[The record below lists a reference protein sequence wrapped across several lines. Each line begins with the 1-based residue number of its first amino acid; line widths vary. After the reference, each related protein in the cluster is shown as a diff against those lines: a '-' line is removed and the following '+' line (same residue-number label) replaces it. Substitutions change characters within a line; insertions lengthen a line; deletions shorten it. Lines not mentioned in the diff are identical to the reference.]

1 MGFYH
6 EKGNLIYMSMFG
18 DYKSYRLYEPA
29 YPEWK
34 KNLDLM
40 EAKRLAYIEKHPE
53 IINNDDIQRGKI
65 LLRAID
71 IMDEYSQ
78 KKAENMEAATEPVI
92 SMGLELAGFAG
103 MGLGAF
109 LGSFKPIG
117 SFFACFMSKGNKYK
131 KMVGIGVPAAIG
143 LLAGSIAAFPLM
155 AWGAKA
161 EVGASRKGRF
171 EAMRSELDNSKGF
184 AILTEEQTA
193 EAEKL
198 AKEVV
203 LEEDKKKKVSEKLSN
218 GFHTIKDM
226 AMDSDEYKQQR
237 KKFELELEE
246 DKKNLDSELTEEEIL
261 NAKKDQ
267 QLLTKLV
274 EKIDIA
280 SQDYAENSELA
291 TQTGILLAGTLGGI
305 TYFGVD
311 KLLRAIKIKSENK
324 ISIIIKTL
332 SIAAFA
338 GMGIL
343 AAQINK
349 HASRVGRFKVKQE
362 LMNNPNNFVYVSDEQ
377 ADEITDA
384 RVKPR
389 EKMNVFSFLVKAY
402 KDNKEYMKYKKTI
415 GKDERKFYKAAE
427 KLELSEQ
434 QLNDAKRLQKNT
446 FRTFNKVDENS
457 QKYAE
462 SIEALGQSLAYPIN
476 LIFTMIATV
485 FAVPYLF
492 KAMNTKAEKI
502 ANYTKYFGIVMLS
515 TIPAMLINMLIT
527 KEQKKASRIA
537 DMKAINELD
546 DYRLF
551 K

>member
-1 MGFYH
+1 
-6 EKGNLIYMSMFG
+6 MSMFG

-34 KNLDLM
+34 KNLDLT

-53 IINNDDIQRGKI
+53 IINKDDIQRGKI

-117 SFFACFMSKGNKYK
+117 SFFARFMSKGNKYK

-237 KKFELELEE
+237 KQFELELEE

>member
-1 MGFYH
+1 
-6 EKGNLIYMSMFG
+6 MSMFG

-53 IINNDDIQRGKI
+53 IINKDDIQRGKI

-78 KKAENMEAATEPVI
+78 KKAENMEAATEPII

-103 MGLGAF
+103 MGIGAF
-109 LGSFKPIG
+109 LGSFKQIG
-117 SFFACFMSKGNKYK
+117 SFFARFMPKGNKYK

-143 LLAGSIAAFPLM
+143 LLAGSLAAFPLM

-203 LEEDKKKKVSEKLSN
+203 LEEDKKKKVTEKLSN

-226 AMDSDEYKQQR
+226 AMDSDEYKTQR
-237 KKFELELEE
+237 KQFELELEE
-246 DKKNLDSELTEEEIL
+246 DKKNLDNELTEEETV

-291 TQTGILLAGTLGGI
+291 TQTGILLAGSLGGI

-324 ISIIIKTL
+324 ISIIIKSL

-338 GMGIL
+338 AMGIF

-377 ADEITDA
+377 ANEITDA

-389 EKMNVFSFLVKAY
+389 EKMNIFSFLVKAY

-427 KLELSEQ
+427 NLELSEQ
-434 QLNDAKRLQKNT
+434 QLSDAKRLQKNT

-462 SIEALGQSLAYPIN
+462 SVEALGQSLAYPIS
-476 LIFTMIATV
+476 LIFTMVATV

-492 KAMNTKAEKI
+492 KAMSTKAEKI

-515 TIPAMLINMLIT
+515 TIPAMIINMLIT

>member
-1 MGFYH
+1 
-6 EKGNLIYMSMFG
+6 MSMFG

-117 SFFACFMSKGNKYK
+117 SFFARFMSKGNKYK